1 MGRLGGADSRF
12 RRRSRWN
19 ASGGNAAA
27 APAIPVLH
35 LDGFDGPMD
44 LLLDLAERQRIDLG
58 RISVLALVEQF
69 AAAMD
74 CLAARVPVERRADW
88 VVVATRLVLLRSKL
102 LFPASPEA
110 VAAAEREAAREIER
124 LESVRFVRAAAAW
137 LLARPQLGHA
147 VFARPTA
154 GPDPRAASYMA
165 LMEAC
170 LTVLRGREGEPDAA
184 EAVYRPPIPDL
195 FRVPGALV
203 RMRAKL
209 AAIAGAE
216 PLEVF
221 LPLMP
226 RGHHEPGAG
235 RPLGRGQHLHG
246 RARTRACGRAGAPSG
261 RGLSLDHRYPCRRP
275 GSGAG
280 ARACIAVPPSPGF
293 RAGPWAATPQRL
305 IPHPC
310 CRSIL
315 GGKVA
320 RSWSQRRIIQGTRHT
335 PWTKRRAP
343 PNAAQAERFI
353 RRASETDLDQDW
365 FWTIAD
371 AYGVD

>member
-1 MGRLGGADSRF
+1 M
-12 RRRSRWN
+12 
-19 ASGGNAAA
+19 
-27 APAIPVLH
+27 PAIPVLH

-246 RARTRACGRAGAPSG
+246 RARTRAWRRAGAPSG
-261 RGLSLDHRYPCRRP
+261 RGLSLDHRYPCARP

-280 ARACIAVPPSPGF
+280 TRACIAVPPSPGF
-293 RAGPWAATPQRL
+293 RAGPWAATPPPADEGEGALHVSLPDAQLMLVELGRTATSSQGL
-305 IPHPC
+305 AQAGRREKHD
-310 CRSIL
+310 RVANLGLRADL
-315 GGKVA
+315 GGV
-320 RSWSQRRIIQGTRHT
+320 RVGPELDGPSLVGGQR
-335 PWTKRRAP
+335 PWLRTEGRRLVGRCPGP
-343 PNAAQAERFI
+343 PGR
-353 RRASETDLDQDW
+353 
-365 FWTIAD
+365 
-371 AYGVD
+371 